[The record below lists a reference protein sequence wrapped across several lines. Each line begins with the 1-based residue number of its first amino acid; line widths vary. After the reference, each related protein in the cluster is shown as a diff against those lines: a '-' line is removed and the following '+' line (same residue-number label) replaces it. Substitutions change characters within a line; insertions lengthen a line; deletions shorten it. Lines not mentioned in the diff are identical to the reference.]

1 MADTNTTNLSLVKPE
16 VGASTDTWGTKLN
29 TDLDTI
35 DAIFKD
41 DGTGTSVG
49 LNVGSGKTLAV
60 AGTLTVS
67 GASTINNTSIGA
79 TTASTGAF
87 TTLKVNSNNISA
99 DNSLGFRNR
108 LINGDMRID
117 QRNAG
122 ASVDTSNTTGVV
134 FTLDRWAYRVLAASK
149 FTIQRNAGAITPPAG
164 FTNYLGC
171 TSSSSYS
178 VTSGDVFN
186 VWQPIEGFNT
196 ADLAFGTASAQ
207 SVTVS
212 FWVRSSLTGTFSGAC
227 RNNAANR
234 SYVFTYSISA
244 ANTWEYKTVTIA
256 GDTTGTWE
264 TGNNTG
270 LFVQFSLGVGSTF
283 SATAGAWQAGNFFG
297 LSSAVSVVGTNGAT
311 FYITGVQL
319 EAGSVA
325 TPFERRP
332 FGTELALCQRYFE
345 LIDPSSGFI
354 FAVGQAYATNAA
366 FVPLSFRTTKR
377 ALPTFSTTGTLG
389 GLTAGGSD
397 AFGSLSLAIGNTN
410 YARLLLSGASGLVAG
425 NATGIYAITN
435 STLQFSAE
443 L

>member
-1 MADTNTTNLSLVKPE
+1 MTTNARE
-16 VGASTDTWGTKLN
+16 
-29 TDLDTI
+29 
-35 DAIFKD
+35 
-41 DGTGTSVG
+41 
-49 LNVGSGKTLAV
+49 LAELATAY
-60 AGTLTVS
+60 AG
-67 GASTINNTSIGA
+67 GNYGM
-79 TTASTGAF
+79 
-87 TTLKVNSNNISA
+87 
-99 DNSLGFRNR
+99 RNR
-108 LINGDMRID
+108 IINGAMMID
-117 QRNAG
+117 QRNNG
-122 ASVDTSNTTGVV
+122 ASVDTSNTTGAVY
-134 FTLDRWAYRVLAASK
+134 TLDRWAYRVLAASK

-178 VTSGDVFN
+178 VTSGDVFT

-297 LSSAVSVVGTNGAT
+297 LSSAVSVVGTSGAT

-332 FGTELALCQRYFE
+332 YGTELALCQRYCFRLE
-345 LIDPSSGFI
+345 STGGFRGMS
-354 FAVGQAYATNAA
+354 ASAYAA
-366 FVPLSFRTTKR
+366 TTTSAQCPVQFPVQMR
-377 ALPTFSTTGTLG
+377 SSPTATFSAANTFLLQLGSANFDASAITFG
-389 GLTAGGSD
+389 GLTTIGGLVTTTISGATAGTAGV
-397 AFGSLSLAIGNTN
+397 
-410 YARLLLSGASGLVAG
+410 LLSNNTAANMV
-425 NATGIYAITN
+425 
-435 STLQFSAE
+435 FSAE